1 MRHKNFQENL
11 FFREV
16 LVHNSK
22 LLHLIE
28 SFRGS
33 FESFRNWTNIQMLNI
48 YNFSLVSGE
57 REDGGEVIKYLS

>member
-11 FFREV
+11 FFRKV

-33 FESFRNWTNIQMLNI
+33 FQSFRNWTNIQMLNI
-48 YNFSLVSGE
+48 YNFSLVSGG
-57 REDGGEVIKYLS
+57 REDEGEVIKYLS

>member
-1 MRHKNFQENL
+1 MRHKIFQENL

-33 FESFRNWTNIQMLNI
+33 FQSFRNWTNIQMLNI
-48 YNFSLVSGE
+48 YNFSLVSRE
-57 REDGGEVIKYLS
+57 RERMEEK

>member
-11 FFREV
+11 FFRKV

-33 FESFRNWTNIQMLNI
+33 FQSFRNWTNIQMLNI
-48 YNFSLVSGE
+48 YNFSLVSGV

>member
-11 FFREV
+11 FFRKV

-33 FESFRNWTNIQMLNI
+33 FQSFRNWTNIQMLNI
-48 YNFSLVSGE
+48 YNFSLVSGG

>member
-11 FFREV
+11 FFRKV

-33 FESFRNWTNIQMLNI
+33 FQSFRNWTNIQMLNI

>member
-1 MRHKNFQENL
+1 MRHKIFQENL

-33 FESFRNWTNIQMLNI
+33 FQSFRNWTNIQMLNI
-48 YNFSLVSGE
+48 YNFSLVSREG
-57 REDGGEVIKYLS
+57 EDGGEVIKYLS

>member
-33 FESFRNWTNIQMLNI
+33 FQSFRNWTNIQMLNI